1 MLVNILII
9 IFFLLIFY
17 QFLNSFNYKEGVENS
32 AGTYQNYPEDPLIL
46 GKQNAGNIE
55 VLKQEI
61 VSIPDMKKDINDL
74 KDHVKLLDEQIQGL
88 NEQNAKAVQSFG
100 SSADMLTSDSS
111 SSEDPTTSNSSSS
124 FGSFGGSSGDSS
136 GDQTTSNSSSSFGS
150 FGTSSGDKQKEG
162 ENSTSSYF

>member
-17 QFLNSFNYKEGVENS
+17 QILDCFNYKEGLENS

-46 GKQNAGNIE
+46 GRQNAGNIE

-100 SSADMLTSDSS
+100 SSADMLTSDST
-111 SSEDPTTSNSSSS
+111 SSEEPTTSNSSSS
-124 FGSFGGSSGDSS
+124 LGSFG
-136 GDQTTSNSSSSFGS
+136 
-150 FGTSSGDKQKEG
+150 GTSSGDKQKEG
-162 ENSTSSYF
+162 ENSTTSYF